1 MGNVPRQFRLTEGSE
16 LVTLNGKAVRVIGF
30 SRTQR
35 VPWLVTVGLPVEVVS
50 ERVAEPPQ

>member
-35 VPWLVTVGLPVEVVS
+35 VPWLVTVGLPVEVVT
-50 ERVAEPPQ
+50 EGVAELP